1 MRNVVLGVV
10 VEVLV
15 SVATAGLM
23 LAVLM
28 PLLIR
33 NDLVGTN
40 DIAAR
45 GVITAVLGGA
55 VVLALFRPGSAIR
68 RRHKR

>member
-1 MRNVVLGVV
+1 
-10 VEVLV
+10 
-15 SVATAGLM
+15 M

-33 NDLVGTN
+33 NDLVRTN
-40 DIAAR
+40 DIAAK

-55 VVLALFRPGSAIR
+55 VALALFRSGSAIR

>member
-1 MRNVVLGVV
+1 MPKAVLGVV
-10 VEVLV
+10 VEVFV
-15 SVATAGLM
+15 AVATAGLV

-45 GVITAVLGGA
+45 GIVTAVLGGSVA
-55 VVLALFRPGSAIR
+55 LALFRPGSAIR